1 MTDKAPIITFKNL
14 SEHRSMSE
22 ETMCFDGTMYIDGVR
37 VAFIENTGKGG
48 MTDITPVEA
57 SEKVEALLARAKTF
71 ALTQTWEYEG
81 KPEPYGDLESYIDQ
95 LVADEVTRKDLTRS
109 FNRDVKAKVVVVID
123 GDVYSF
129 KCAFNEANCAAI
141 RKKHGE
147 GVQILNALPRDEALK
162 LYIATVIE
170 SSKRANRGG

>member
-37 VAFIENTGKGG
+37 VAFVENTGKGG
-48 MTDITPVEA
+48 MTDITPVER
-57 SEKVEALLARAKTF
+57 SEKVDGLLKRAKAF
-71 ALTQTWEYEG
+71 ALTQTWDFDG
-81 KPEPYGDLESYIDQ
+81 RQEPYGDLESYIDQ
-95 LVADEVTRKDLTRS
+95 LVSEEVTRKDLTRS
-109 FNRDVKAKVVVVID
+109 FNRDVKAKVVVVIN

-141 RKKHGE
+141 RKKHGDD
-147 GVQILNALPRDEALK
+147 VKILNEMPRDEALK
-162 LYIATVIE
+162 VYIASVIE
-170 SSKRANRGG
+170 SSKRANSAG